1 MNNRLFA
8 IMRKE
13 LIQIRRDRRTLA
25 IMFLIPVF
33 QLIMFGYAVTTDV
46 KHLPMAVLDRDKSA
60 ASRELIDTYQ
70 ASTYF
75 DIAYTVG
82 SESELAYLMDS
93 GAARAGLIVPAG
105 YGADLARRGAAQ
117 VSFAID
123 GSDPTVAN
131 TALAAAQ
138 TIGQAKSAEIVQA
151 MLSRSGLNV
160 SAMPGLDVRTRVWYN
175 PDLASANYMIPAL
188 IGLILQLL
196 TAMLTALAI
205 VRERELG
212 TIEQLIVTPLRP
224 WELVVGKIVPYVL
237 IAFFD
242 TMEVLII
249 GTLWF
254 KVPINGSVVLL
265 LSLACLFV
273 MSSLGIGLFISTVAR
288 TQQEAML
295 LAFFTML
302 PSIFLSGFMFPLVAM
317 PAALRALSYGIPL
330 TYFLVIVRGIVLKG
344 VGLEMLVPQVI
355 ALVIFGVA
363 IMSLSTLRFR
373 KRLE

>member
-1 MNNRLFA
+1 
-8 IMRKE
+8 MRKE
-13 LIQIRRDRRTLA
+13 FIQIRRDRRTLA

-105 YGADLARRGAAQ
+105 YGADLARRGSAQ

-138 TIGQAKSAEIVQA
+138 TIGQAKSAEIVQT

-160 SAMPGLDVRTRVWYN
+160 SDMPGLDVRTRVWYN

-188 IGLILQLL
+188 IGVILQVL

-212 TIEQLIVTPLRP
+212 TIEQLIVAPLRP

-242 TMEVLII
+242 TMEVLLI

-254 KVPINGSVVLL
+254 KVPINGSVALL
-265 LSLACLFV
+265 LSLACLFL
-273 MSSLGIGLFISTVAR
+273 MSSLGIGLFVSTVAR

-295 LAFFTML
+295 LAFFTLL
-302 PSIFLSGFMFPLVAM
+302 PSIFLSGFMFPLAAM
-317 PAALRALSYGIPL
+317 PAVLRALSYGIPL

-344 VGLEMLVPQVI
+344 VGLEVLMPQVV
-355 ALVIFGVA
+355 ALAIFGVA

>member
-1 MNNRLFA
+1 MNTRLLA

-13 LIQIRRDRRTLA
+13 FIQIRRDPRTLA

-75 DIAYTVG
+75 DVAYNVG

-105 YGADLARRGAAQ
+105 YGADLARRGSAQ

-160 SAMPGLDVRTRVWYN
+160 SDMPGLDVRTRVWYN

-188 IGLILQLL
+188 IGVILQVL

-212 TIEQLIVTPLRP
+212 TIEQLIVTPLQP

-242 TMEVLII
+242 TMEVLLI

-254 KVPINGSVVLL
+254 KVPINGSVALL
-265 LSLACLFV
+265 LSLAGLFL

-295 LAFFTML
+295 LAWFTML
-302 PSIFLSGFMFPLVAM
+302 PSIFLSGFMFPLAAM
-317 PAALRALSYGIPL
+317 PAVLRALSYGIPL
-330 TYFLVIVRGIVLKG
+330 TYFLVIVRGIILKG
-344 VGLEMLVPQVI
+344 VGLQVLLPQVV
-355 ALVIFGVA
+355 ALAIFGVA
-363 IMSLSTLRFR
+363 IMSLSTLRFH

>member
-13 LIQIRRDRRTLA
+13 FIQIRRDRRTLA

-105 YGADLARRGAAQ
+105 YGADLARRGSAQ
-117 VSFAID
+117 ISLAID

-138 TIGQAKSAEIVQA
+138 TIGQAKSAEIVQT

-160 SAMPGLDVRTRVWYN
+160 SEMPGLDVRTRVWYN
-175 PDLASANYMIPAL
+175 PDLASANYMVPAL
-188 IGLILQLL
+188 IGVILQVL

-212 TIEQLIVTPLRP
+212 TIEQLIVTPLQP

-302 PSIFLSGFMFPLVAM
+302 PSIFLSGFMFPLAAM

-344 VGLEMLVPQVI
+344 VGLEMLVPQVV
-355 ALVIFGVA
+355 ALTIFGVA

>member
-1 MNNRLFA
+1 MNSRLLA

-13 LIQIRRDRRTLA
+13 FIQIRRYPRTLA

-46 KHLPMAVLDRDKSA
+46 KHLPLAVLDRDKSA

-75 DIAYTVG
+75 DIAYNVG
-82 SESELAYLMDS
+82 SERELADLMDS

-105 YGADLARRGAAQ
+105 YSADLARRGAAQ
-117 VSFAID
+117 VAFAID

-160 SAMPGLDVRTRVWYN
+160 SDMPGLDVRTRVWYN

-188 IGLILQLL
+188 IGVILQML

-212 TIEQLIVTPLRP
+212 TIEQLIVTPLKS

-242 TMEVLII
+242 TVEVLLI

-273 MSSLGIGLFISTVAR
+273 MSSLGIGLFVSTVAHK
-288 TQQEAML
+288 QQEAML
-295 LAFFTML
+295 LTFFTII

-344 VGLEMLVPQVI
+344 VGLPVLLPQVV
-355 ALVIFGVA
+355 ALAIFGVV

>member
-1 MNNRLFA
+1 MNSRLLA

-13 LIQIRRDRRTLA
+13 FIQIRRDPRTLA

-46 KHLPMAVLDRDKSA
+46 KHLPLAVLDRDKSA

-75 DIAYTVG
+75 DIAYNVG
-82 SESELAYLMDS
+82 SERELADLMDS

-105 YGADLARRGAAQ
+105 YSADLARRGAAQ
-117 VSFAID
+117 VAFAID

-160 SAMPGLDVRTRVWYN
+160 SDMPGLDVRTRVWYN

-188 IGLILQLL
+188 IGVILQML

-212 TIEQLIVTPLRP
+212 TIEQLIVTPLKS

-242 TMEVLII
+242 TVEVLLI

-273 MSSLGIGLFISTVAR
+273 MSSLGIGLFVSTVAHK
-288 TQQEAML
+288 QQEAML
-295 LAFFTML
+295 LTFFTII

-344 VGLEMLVPQVI
+344 VGLPVLLPQVV
-355 ALVIFGVA
+355 ALAIFGVV

>member
-1 MNNRLFA
+1 MNSRLLA

-13 LIQIRRDRRTLA
+13 FIQIRRDPRTLA

-46 KHLPMAVLDRDKSA
+46 KHLPLAVLDRDKSA

-75 DIAYTVG
+75 DIAYNVG
-82 SESELAYLMDS
+82 SERELADLMDS

-105 YGADLARRGAAQ
+105 YSADLARRGAAQ
-117 VSFAID
+117 VAFAID
-123 GSDPTVAN
+123 GSDHTVAN

-160 SAMPGLDVRTRVWYN
+160 SDMPGLDVRTRVWYN

-188 IGLILQLL
+188 IGVILQML

-212 TIEQLIVTPLRP
+212 TIEQLIVTPLKS

-242 TMEVLII
+242 TVEVLLI

-273 MSSLGIGLFISTVAR
+273 MSSLGIGLFVSTVAHK
-288 TQQEAML
+288 QQEAML
-295 LAFFTML
+295 LTFFTII

-344 VGLEMLVPQVI
+344 VGLPVLLPQVV
-355 ALVIFGVA
+355 ALAIFGVV

>member
-1 MNNRLFA
+1 MNSRLLA

-13 LIQIRRDRRTLA
+13 FIQIRRDPRTLA

-46 KHLPMAVLDRDKSA
+46 KHLPLAVLDRDKSA

-75 DIAYTVG
+75 DIAYNVG
-82 SESELAYLMDS
+82 SERELADLMDS

-105 YGADLARRGAAQ
+105 YSADLARRGAAQ
-117 VSFAID
+117 VAFAID

-160 SAMPGLDVRTRVWYN
+160 SDMPGLDVRTRVWYN

-188 IGLILQLL
+188 IGVILQML

-212 TIEQLIVTPLRP
+212 TIEQLIVTPLKS

-242 TMEVLII
+242 TVEVLLI

-273 MSSLGIGLFISTVAR
+273 MSSLGIGLFVSTVAHK
-288 TQQEAML
+288 QQEAML
-295 LAFFTML
+295 LTFFTII

-330 TYFLVIVRGIVLKG
+330 TYFLVIVRGIVLKV
-344 VGLEMLVPQVI
+344 VGLPVLLPQVV
-355 ALVIFGVA
+355 ALAIFGVV

>member
-75 DIAYTVG
+75 DVAYTVG

>member
-1 MNNRLFA
+1 MNNRLLA

-13 LIQIRRDRRTLA
+13 FIQIRRDRRTLA

-75 DIAYTVG
+75 DIAYSVG

-105 YGADLARRGAAQ
+105 YGADLARRGSAQ
-117 VSFAID
+117 ISLAID

-160 SAMPGLDVRTRVWYN
+160 SDMPGLDVRTRVWYN

>member
-13 LIQIRRDRRTLA
+13 FIQIRRDRRTLA

-75 DIAYTVG
+75 DIAYAVG

-105 YGADLARRGAAQ
+105 YGADLARRGSAQ

-138 TIGQAKSAEIVQA
+138 TIGQAKSAEIVQT

-160 SAMPGLDVRTRVWYN
+160 SEMPGLDVRTRVWYN
-175 PDLASANYMIPAL
+175 PDLASANYMVPAL
-188 IGLILQLL
+188 IGVILQVL

-212 TIEQLIVTPLRP
+212 TIEQLIVTPLQP

-302 PSIFLSGFMFPLVAM
+302 PSIFLSGFMFPLAAM

-344 VGLEMLVPQVI
+344 VGLEMLVPQVV
-355 ALVIFGVA
+355 ALTIFGVA

>member
-1 MNNRLFA
+1 MNTRLLA

-13 LIQIRRDRRTLA
+13 FIQIRRDRRTLA

-105 YGADLARRGAAQ
+105 YGADLARRGSAQ

-138 TIGQAKSAEIVQA
+138 TIGQAKSAEIVQT

-160 SAMPGLDVRTRVWYN
+160 SDMPGLDVRTRVWYN

-188 IGLILQLL
+188 IGVILQVL

-212 TIEQLIVTPLRP
+212 TIEQLIVAPLRP

-242 TMEVLII
+242 TMEVLLI

-254 KVPINGSVVLL
+254 KVPINGSVALL
-265 LSLACLFV
+265 LSLACLFL
-273 MSSLGIGLFISTVAR
+273 MSSLGIGLFVSTVAR

-295 LAFFTML
+295 LAFFTLL
-302 PSIFLSGFMFPLVAM
+302 PSIFLSGFMFPLAAM
-317 PAALRALSYGIPL
+317 PAVLRALSYGIPL

-344 VGLEMLVPQVI
+344 VGLEVLMPQVV
-355 ALVIFGVA
+355 ALAIFGVA

>member
-1 MNNRLFA
+1 MNTRLLA

-13 LIQIRRDRRTLA
+13 FIQIRRDRRTLA

-75 DIAYTVG
+75 DVAYNVG

-105 YGADLARRGAAQ
+105 YGADLARRGSAQ

-160 SAMPGLDVRTRVWYN
+160 SDMPGLDVRTRVWYN

-188 IGLILQLL
+188 IGVILQVL

-212 TIEQLIVTPLRP
+212 TIEQLIVTPLQP

-242 TMEVLII
+242 TMEVLLI

-254 KVPINGSVVLL
+254 KVPINGSVALL
-265 LSLACLFV
+265 LSLAGLFL

-295 LAFFTML
+295 LAWFTML
-302 PSIFLSGFMFPLVAM
+302 PSIFLSGFMFPLAAM
-317 PAALRALSYGIPL
+317 PAVLRALSYGIPL
-330 TYFLVIVRGIVLKG
+330 TYFLVIVRGIILKG
-344 VGLEMLVPQVI
+344 VGLQVLLPQVV
-355 ALVIFGVA
+355 ALAIFGVA
-363 IMSLSTLRFR
+363 IMSLSTLRFH

>member
-160 SAMPGLDVRTRVWYN
+160 SEMPGLDVRTRVWYN

>member
-105 YGADLARRGAAQ
+105 YGADLARRGSAQ

>member
-46 KHLPMAVLDRDKSA
+46 KHLPLAVLDRDKSA

-105 YGADLARRGAAQ
+105 YGADLARRGSAQ

-160 SAMPGLDVRTRVWYN
+160 SDMPGLDVRTRVWYN
-175 PDLASANYMIPAL
+175 PDLASANYMVPAL
-188 IGLILQLL
+188 IGVILQTL

-242 TMEVLII
+242 TVEVLVI

-254 KVPINGSVVLL
+254 QVPIRGSVVLL
-265 LSLACLFV
+265 LGLACLFL
-273 MSSLGIGLFISTVAR
+273 MSSLGIGLFISTVAHK
-288 TQQEAML
+288 QQEAML
-295 LAFFTML
+295 LTFFTML

-344 VGLEMLVPQVI
+344 VGLQVLMPQVV
-355 ALVIFGVA
+355 ALVVFGVA